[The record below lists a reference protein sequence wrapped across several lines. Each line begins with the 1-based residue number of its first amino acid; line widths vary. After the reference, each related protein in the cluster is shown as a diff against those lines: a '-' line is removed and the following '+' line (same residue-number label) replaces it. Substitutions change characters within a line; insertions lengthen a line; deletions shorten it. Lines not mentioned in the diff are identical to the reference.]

1 MLDIPKDPKK
11 IRARIRSYE
20 RKLRDEKRVFGMC
33 RDGAGKRFFLAPL
46 YMVMGDQEGALE
58 AFRSYES
65 EFPDDSG
72 DPMHCLCW
80 TLCLYRARETE
91 GAAKKLHRTMLLN
104 LYIIPL
110 LLGEDYEWL
119 NMWHGSN
126 TAEPPWAEMTSP
138 EFLAL
143 WTGAE
148 KKWVANLYHGEELT
162 EIRDRWIKI
171 HKRLDHMPRGPE
183 RTRLCDEALTLET

>member
-1 MLDIPKDPKK
+1 
-11 IRARIRSYE
+11 
-20 RKLRDEKRVFGMC
+20 
-33 RDGAGKRFFLAPL
+33 
-46 YMVMGDQEGALE
+46 MGDQEGALE
-58 AFRSYES
+58 SFRWYES

-80 TLCLYRARETE
+80 TLCLYRARETA

-110 LLGEDYEWL
+110 LLDEGYEWL

-148 KKWVANLYHGEELT
+148 KKWVGNLYHGASARSCGSHPHLSDPKT
-162 EIRDRWIKI
+162 RRWFWSGGSFV
-171 HKRLDHMPRGPE
+171 RWMPP
-183 RTRLCDEALTLET
+183 